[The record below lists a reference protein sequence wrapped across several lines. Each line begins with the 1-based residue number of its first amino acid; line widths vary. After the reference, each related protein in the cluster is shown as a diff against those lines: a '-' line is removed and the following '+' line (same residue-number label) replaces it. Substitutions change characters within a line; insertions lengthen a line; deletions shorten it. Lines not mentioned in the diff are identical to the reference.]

1 MGTLQKNNFLVTIFE
16 VTDYRVIMS
25 SGFVNPITI
34 KDAIDNIVDRTY
46 LLPAIQR
53 KFAWSSDQIEV
64 LFDSIM
70 RGYPINSFMFW
81 EVKENKIKN
90 EFKFYQFLTEYR
102 QFFKEDNH
110 EIDTKGNKD
119 FKAVIDGQQRLTS
132 LYIGLKGSYAYK
144 LPRKWWYDNEENIPT
159 RHLYLNLSNPLP
171 DENDRQMVYDFQFL
185 TASEF
190 ERKSKTTDIWFKV
203 NDILEYEKTDDLDN
217 FIEENGW
224 LSKIFTK
231 NTIRQLRKVIFEEK
245 LINYYLET
253 TQEIDTVLDIF
264 IRTNSGGEPLSF
276 SDLLM
281 SITTA
286 HWQSDARKEI
296 PDVVN
301 KVFEIGNPGF
311 LINKDF
317 VLKSCL
323 VLFNDNIK
331 FQVKNFDQSNVMV
344 FEQNWGR
351 IKKSIIESFRL
362 LSNLGFNNHSLR
374 AKNAVIPIIY
384 YIYHSGIENEINNPI
399 RYNEEK
405 SLIRKWLCL
414 SLLKGV
420 FGSQSDA
427 VLTTIKKAIKTE
439 LSDSTKQPTFPL
451 ERIKEEFKT
460 NPAKNLSF
468 DDDFIEGLLTTQK
481 DASDCFAILSL
492 IYSHLNYGNQDY
504 HKDHLHPA
512 SYFYNCKQEDF
523 ETEEDFRFYTD
534 RANWNSILN
543 LQLLNGTLNQSKLD
557 TPLKEWVLN
566 SSIDKVNQFIPD
578 LAKDED
584 GVDFNV
590 SLDIKEFRTFL
601 KERKKLL
608 VGQLK
613 KMVV

>member
-1 MGTLQKNNFLVTIFE
+1 
-16 VTDYRVIMS
+16 MS

-34 KDAIDNIVDRTY
+34 KNAIDNIVDRTY

-53 KFAWSSDQIEV
+53 KFVWSSDQIEV

-81 EVKENKIKN
+81 EVTESKVKN

-102 QFFKEDNH
+102 QFFKEDNPD
-110 EIDTKGNKD
+110 IDTKGYKD

-144 LPRKWWYDNEENIPT
+144 LSRKWWSNTEENIPT
-159 RHLYLNLSNPLP
+159 RHLYLNLTNPLP
-171 DENDRQMVYDFQFL
+171 DENERQMVYDFQFL
-185 TASEF
+185 TKHEF
-190 ERKSKTTDIWFKV
+190 QKISRNERDIWFKV
-203 NDILEYEKTDDLDN
+203 NDILTFQNSDELDTFIDDK
-217 FIEENGW
+217 GW
-224 LSKIFTK
+224 LSKTFTK
-231 NTIRQLRKVIFEEK
+231 QTIRRLHKVIFEDK

-286 HWQSDARKEI
+286 HWKSDARKEI

-301 KVFEIGNPGF
+301 KVFEIGSPGF

-317 VLKSCL
+317 VLKTCL
-323 VLFNDNIK
+323 VLINDNIK
-331 FQVKNFDQSNVMV
+331 FQIKNFDQSNVMV
-344 FEQNWGR
+344 FEQNWDR
-351 IKKSIIESFRL
+351 IKKSIIETFTL

-374 AKNAVIPIIY
+374 AKNAAIPIIY
-384 YIYHSGIENEINNPI
+384 YIYHCNIENEINSPI
-399 RYNEEK
+399 KYKEDK
-405 SLIRKWLCL
+405 LLIKKWLCL

-420 FGSQSDA
+420 FGSQSDN
-427 VLTTIKKAIKTE
+427 VLTGIRKAIRAE
-439 LSDSTKQPTFPL
+439 LADTSKQTNFPL
-451 ERIKEEFKT
+451 DRIKDEFKK

-481 DASDCFAILSL
+481 DASDCFPILSL
-492 IYSHLNYGNQDY
+492 IYSHLNFGNQDY

-512 SYFYNCKQEDF
+512 SYFYNSKRVTYQSDEDF
-523 ETEEDFRFYTD
+523 KFFTD
-534 RANWNSILN
+534 PTNWNSILN

-557 TPLKEWVLN
+557 TPLKDWVTTN
-566 SSIDKVNQFIPD
+566 TIDIGNQLIPD
-578 LAKDED
+578 
-584 GVDFNV
+584 V
-590 SLDIKEFRTFL
+590 SLDIVDFKFFL
-601 KERKKLL
+601 SERKKLL
-608 VGQLK
+608 ISQLK
-613 KMVV
+613 RMVV

>member
-1 MGTLQKNNFLVTIFE
+1 
-16 VTDYRVIMS
+16 MS

-53 KFAWSSDQIEV
+53 KFVWSSDQIEV

-81 EVKENKIKN
+81 EVKENKVKN

-102 QFFKEDNH
+102 QFFKEDNPD
-110 EIDTKGNKD
+110 IDTKGYKD
-119 FKAVIDGQQRLTS
+119 FKAIIDGQQRLTS

-159 RHLYLNLSNPLP
+159 RQLYLNLSNPLP
-171 DENDRQMVYDFQFL
+171 DENERQMTFDFQFL
-185 TASEF
+185 TKQEF
-190 ERKSKTTDIWFKV
+190 EKRCTSGNIWFKA
-203 NDILEYEKTDDLDN
+203 NDILKFEKTNDLDN
-217 FIEENGW
+217 FIEESGW
-224 LSKIFTK
+224 LSKTFTK
-231 NTIRQLRKVIFEEK
+231 DTIRQLRKVIFEDK

-286 HWQSDARKEI
+286 HWKSDARKEI
-296 PDVVN
+296 PDLVN

-311 LINKDF
+311 LISKDF
-317 VLKSCL
+317 VLKACL

-331 FQVKNFDQSNVMV
+331 FQVKNFDQSNVIV
-344 FEQNWGR
+344 FEENWER
-351 IKKSIIESFRL
+351 IKKSIIEAFTL

-374 AKNAVIPIIY
+374 AKNAAIPIIY
-384 YIYHSGIENEINNPI
+384 YIYHRGIENEINSPI
-399 RYNEEK
+399 KYKEDK
-405 SLIRKWLCL
+405 LLIRKWLCL

-420 FGSQSDA
+420 FGSQSDT
-427 VLTTIKKAIKTE
+427 VLTNIKKAIKAE
-439 LSDSTKQPTFPL
+439 LTDTSKQPAFPL
-451 ERIKEEFKT
+451 DRIKDEFKA

-481 DASDCFAILSL
+481 DASDCFPILSL
-492 IYSHLNYGNQDY
+492 IYSHLNFGNQDY

-512 SYFYNCKQEDF
+512 SYFYNSKRPNYKTDEDF
-523 ETEEDFRFYTD
+523 KFYTD
-534 RANWNSILN
+534 PTNWNSILN

-557 TPLKEWVLN
+557 TPLKVWVISN
-566 SSIDKVNQFIPD
+566 NVDKVNQLIPD
-578 LAKDED
+578 FAKDENGTD
-584 GVDFNV
+584 YNV
-590 SLDIKEFRTFL
+590 SLDIIDFKAFL
-601 KERKKLL
+601 TERKKLL